1 MLLLLAVYK
10 VEIKVVAVPKRKG
23 YIQKGGWF
31 DPLEK
36 TVQKIFETWN
46 VHPYIT
52 SHATPW
58 ARTPQETSKR
68 KSR

>member
-36 TVQKIFETWN
+36 TVQKCLRLG
-46 VHPYIT
+46 T
-52 SHATPW
+52 SIHI
-58 ARTPQETSKR
+58 
-68 KSR
+68 